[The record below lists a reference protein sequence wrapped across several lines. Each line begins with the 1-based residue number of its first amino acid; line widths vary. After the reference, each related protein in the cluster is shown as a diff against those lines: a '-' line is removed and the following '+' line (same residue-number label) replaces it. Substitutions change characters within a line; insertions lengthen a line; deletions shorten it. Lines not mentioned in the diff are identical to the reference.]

1 MDVVHLNTFD
11 ISGGAARAA
20 YRLHSGLC
28 SEDIDSSM
36 YVLEK
41 SSDEATVD
49 RFIPPADTLSGVR
62 RRFRKWRIEGDMS
75 TYDESRPSGLEPFSD
90 DRTMY
95 GAQVVDSM
103 PDCDVIN
110 LHWIAGFV
118 DVGAFL
124 EKTTQPVVW
133 TLHDQNPFTGGCHY
147 DYGCK
152 KFTAKCGACPQ
163 LGSSDVGGL
172 SRQIWKRKQTACQRA
187 RDRIHVVAP
196 SRWLGRMARQS
207 SLFGEFPVSVIPY
220 GVDTEIFAPF
230 DTAGLRRAMGIS
242 SDEQVLLFVA
252 ESTSNQRKGFSL
264 LLEAVEE
271 MSIHDNVHLLSVGAT
286 APEVD
291 APVPHHHL
299 GKITNDRLLA
309 AIYAC
314 ADLFVIPSRQ
324 DNLPNT
330 VLESMACGTPVVGFK
345 TGGIPDMVRP
355 RKTGLLAET
364 GNVRELRE
372 AIESLIR
379 SDDARQKMSQK
390 CREVAVNEYALQV
403 QATQYQDLYARMISS
418 EKAET
423 VSPSRAT

>member
-1 MDVVHLNTFD
+1 MTVVQLSTSDV
-11 ISGGAARAA
+11 SGGAARAA
-20 YRLHSGLC
+20 HRLHRGLREGG
-28 SEDIDSSM
+28 EDSRMFVKS
-36 YVLEK
+36 K

-49 RFIPPADTLSGVR
+49 RFIPPADTLSRVR
-62 RRFRKWRIEGDMS
+62 RRFRKWRIEGDMN

-172 SRQIWKRKQTACQRA
+172 SRQIWKRKQTAYQRA
-187 RDRIHVVAP
+187 GDRIHVVAP

-207 SLFGEFPVSVIPY
+207 SLFGEFPVSVIPN

-299 GKITNDRLLA
+299 GRITNDRLLA

-330 VLESMACGTPVVGFK
+330 VLESMACGTPVVGFN

-355 RKTGLLAET
+355 GETGWLAEV
-364 GNVRELRE
+364 GNVRELRQS
-372 AIESLIR
+372 IEQALR
-379 SDDARQKMSQK
+379 DDDARRRMGRR
-390 CREVAVNEYALQV
+390 CREIVETEYTLDT
-403 QATQYQDLYARMISS
+403 QARRYRTLYRKLVRPSS
-418 EKAET
+418 RPAQ
-423 VSPSRAT
+423 